1 MKWER
6 KILPVSAFPVLPL
19 ISRTKDSAMG
29 EIQDFKNFR
38 IWAALGIA
46 VVYMLLAA
54 SGNA

>member
-1 MKWER
+1 M
-6 KILPVSAFPVLPL
+6 ILTVRALRSSPF
-19 ISRTKDSAMG
+19 ISRTKDSQMG
-29 EIQDFKNFR
+29 ETQDFKNFR